1 MSPEDKPFLRAVMG
15 APVAHHPFW
24 LMRQAGRYLPEY
36 RAIRAKARDFVQLC
50 LTPDL
55 ATEITL
61 QPIRRF
67 GMDAAIL
74 FSDILLVPFSL
85 GQELAFQEGEGPKLE
100 PIRDRSGLTRLSEA
114 LDFERL
120 LPVYETIRLVKQAL
134 PPETALIGFAGA
146 PWTLATYM
154 VEGGSSR
161 QFAAIGSWVSRDADG
176 FQVLIDRITTAVTAH
191 LDRQI
196 AAGVEAVQ
204 IFDSWAAAALP
215 HDLKRWVYEPTR
227 RIVASLKE
235 RWPAVPVIGFPKGIG
250 TATAEYVRTT
260 GVDMISVD
268 TTLPLDF
275 ARDTLQPLAAV
286 QGSLDPE
293 LLVTGGTA
301 MKAAVE
307 RIVDTLGAGRF
318 VFNLG
323 HGVLQTTPPE
333 HVAALAEQLRSLPVS
348 RLG

>member
-1 MSPEDKPFLRAVMG
+1 MSPEDKPLLCAIRG
-15 APVAHHPFW
+15 APVSRHPFW

-36 RAIRAKARDFVQLC
+36 RAIRVRARDFVQLC
-50 LTPDL
+50 LSPDL

-61 QPIRRF
+61 QPIRRY

-100 PIRDRSGLTRLSEA
+100 PVCNRSGLRRLAEA
-114 LDFERL
+114 PDFERL
-120 LPVYETIRLVKQAL
+120 EPVYQTIRLVKQAL
-134 PPETALIGFAGA
+134 PPETTLIGFAGA

-161 QFAAIGSWVSRDADG
+161 RFAVIGEWVRQDPDG
-176 FQVLIDRITTAVTAH
+176 FQKLIDRTTAAVIAH

-196 AAGVEAVQ
+196 AAGIEAIQ
-204 IFDSWAAAALP
+204 IFDSWAAAAAPYGL
-215 HDLKRWVYEPTR
+215 DRWVVEPTR
-227 RIVASLKE
+227 RIVTALKQ
-235 RWPAVPVIGFPKGIG
+235 RWPAVPIIGFPKGIG
-250 TATAEYVRTT
+250 AATADYVRAT
-260 GVDMISVD
+260 GVDMISID
-268 TTLPLDF
+268 NTLPLDF
-275 ARDTLQPLAAV
+275 ARDTLQPLCAV
-286 QGSLDPE
+286 QGNLDPE
-293 LLVTGGTA
+293 LLVTGGPA
-301 MKAAVE
+301 MRAAVE

-333 HVAALAEQLRSLPVS
+333 HVAALAEQLRSIPVA
-348 RLG
+348 RAG